1 MVSRKLDFKR
11 KKTTHD
17 IPEEM
22 TIATLWNDRKP
33 TTFLTSCG
41 ASVFKIIQTSKGKR
55 KLVGYFENWEATLKA
70 LDTPQV
76 FLTLDKELK
85 WCQHSLKK
93 QHKLNQSKKKDKKS
107 STKLAKDD
115 NELKILNSQKKAKKF
130 SKSKGRNKGNNEV
143 LAEILNL
150 LRILN

>member
-1 MVSRKLDFKR
+1 MVSTLL
-11 KKTTHD
+11 
-17 IPEEM
+17 EE
-22 TIATLWNDRKP
+22 TAQAK
-33 TTFLTSCG
+33 S
-41 ASVFKIIQTSKGKR
+41 
-55 KLVGYFENWEATLKA
+55 ENTG
-70 LDTPQV
+70 Q
-76 FLTLDKELK
+76 
-85 WCQHSLKK
+85 SLNS
-93 QHKLNQSKKKDKKS
+93 NQSKKKDKKS